1 MDVTEEFGFDLL
13 IEETLAVFTVV
24 LVPPLLVVDVAFDK
38 ALFVFLTFLPE
49 DGLAL
54 LDDVVIFVFL
64 FLFTV
69 DFVDKAAFVFFAVD
83 LLETDVALELFVL
96 ITLLLDFFDD
106 EAVVLEAL
114 AAACFVVL
122 EELYTAELY
131 ELVILVVI
139 TYFPFLL

>member
-49 DGLAL
+49 AL

-69 DFVDKAAFVFFAVD
+69 DFVDEAAFVFFAVD

-106 EAVVLEAL
+106 EAVALEAL

>member
-49 DGLAL
+49 AL

-69 DFVDKAAFVFFAVD
+69 DFVDEAAFVFFAVD

-106 EAVVLEAL
+106 EAVALEAL

-139 TYFPFLL
+139 TCFPFLL

>member
-1 MDVTEEFGFDLL
+1 M
-13 IEETLAVFTVV
+13 
-24 LVPPLLVVDVAFDK
+24 
-38 ALFVFLTFLPE
+38 
-49 DGLAL
+49 

-69 DFVDKAAFVFFAVD
+69 DFVDEAAFVFFAVD

-106 EAVVLEAL
+106 EAVALEAL